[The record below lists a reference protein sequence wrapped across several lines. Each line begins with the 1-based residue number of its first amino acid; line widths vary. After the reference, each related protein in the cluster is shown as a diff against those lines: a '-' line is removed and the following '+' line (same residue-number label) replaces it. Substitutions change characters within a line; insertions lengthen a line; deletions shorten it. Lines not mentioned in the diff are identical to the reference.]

1 MQTLW
6 GAKGR
11 PETEAYAD
19 RCAEQQRNKRQLTS
33 LVVREIVK
41 GTHVVRET
49 PAPKQAE
56 SKRTQDKWAAARE
69 RARQQGLVATR

>member
-19 RCAEQQRNKRQLTS
+19 RCREQQIRRRTPTS
-33 LVVREIVK
+33 LVVRE
-41 GTHVVRET
+41 VVT
-49 PAPKQAE
+49 APATTKNPKLAE
-56 SKRTQDKWAAARE
+56 SPRTADKWAAARA
-69 RARQQGLVATR
+69 RAKEQGLVV